1 MTETAHIIGG
11 DLIATSE
18 DRVVAGMLLPF
29 NVEGSTNLGKFTVEP
44 GVVEVPKDV
53 SHLFVN
59 EGHSQMDPRGRFL
72 AAEETSE
79 GITARFH
86 IAETPQ
92 GDALLAEIQAKRE
105 IGKPMALSAEVKD
118 VLIRSGKAISGLL
131 TGAAF
136 VERGAFPGA
145 ALLAAAVDT
154 PVDPNA
160 PVETVVVDGQEL
172 PAQSESTSSFTETS
186 STGADMATEETVVE
200 EVEDLGDGTKRI
212 TKTITTTTTITEPT
226 ADQTTQENTMTTPA
240 AVPTQ
245 LLAASTKKDMSASEV
260 FDSVARLMKG
270 EDSAGSLL
278 AALSDIK
285 TSGSGQLP
293 VGGSAIQPSWLGEVF
308 SEKAYQRR
316 YMNLIRQGNIT
327 AIDEKGFR
335 VATGSEAVQAWA
347 GNKAEMP
354 TMTGTTSAV
363 TSVFQ
368 RWGVANDI
376 AREFYDIP
384 AGRAVIEAYFRLL
397 VNSYSRVTDY
407 WTLSQLATAA
417 GAQVDAETFPVGYDV
432 AFGKVLQAI
441 DLVDETDAEPTSV
454 VVAADVWKALRY
466 TPKDLIPEYVTF
478 SLNRTDG
485 VADGSVLVLKD
496 KSGTLEAGQVL
507 GISKEAAHVN
517 ELPGAAPMTLDALD
531 IAHGGID
538 KAVLGYTQFMAE
550 APEGLVLIGDAA
562 I

>member
-11 DLIATSE
+11 DLIATNE

-44 GVVEVPKDV
+44 GVVEVPTDV

-118 VLIRSGKAISGLL
+118 VLIRGGKAISGLL

-212 TKTITTTTTITEPT
+212 TKTVTTTTTITEPT

-245 LLAASTKKDMSASEV
+245 LLAASTKKEMSAGDV
-260 FDSVARLMKG
+260 FDSIARVMKG
-270 EDSAGSLL
+270 EDATGNLL

-308 SEKAYQRR
+308 AEKAYQRR
-316 YMNLIRQGNIT
+316 YMGLIRNGNIT

-347 GNKAEMP
+347 GNKADLP
-354 TMTGTTSAV
+354 SITGTTSAV
-363 TSVFQ
+363 TSTFQ
-368 RWGVANDI
+368 RWGVGNDI

-384 AGRAVIEAYFRLL
+384 AGRTVIEAYIRLL

-407 WTLSQLATAA
+407 WTLAQLAAAA
-417 GAQVDAETFPVGYDV
+417 GAQVDAETFPTGYS
-432 AFGKVLQAI
+432 ASLGKVLQAI
-441 DLVDETDAEPTSV
+441 DLVDESDAEPTAV
-454 VVAADVWKALRY
+454 VVAADVWKDLRY
-466 TPKDLIPEYVTF
+466 TPKDQIPEYVTF

-485 VADGSVLVLKD
+485 VTDGNVLILKD
-496 KSGTLEAGQVL
+496 KSGTLDAGQVL
-507 GISKEAAHVN
+507 GVAREAAHVN
-517 ELPGAAPMTLDALD
+517 ELPGAAPLTLDALD
-531 IAHGGID
+531 IARGGID
-538 KAVLGYTQFMAE
+538 KAVVGYTQFMAE
-550 APEGLVLIGDAA
+550 GAEALVLVGDAA

>member
-11 DLIATSE
+11 DLIATNE

-72 AAEETSE
+72 AAEETPE

-105 IGKPMALSAEVKD
+105 LGKPMALSAEVKD
-118 VLIRSGKAISGLL
+118 VLIRGGKAISGLL

-160 PVETVVVDGQEL
+160 PADTVVVDGQEL

-186 STGADMATEETVVE
+186 STGADLATEETVVE

-212 TKTITTTTTITEPT
+212 TKTVTTTTTITEPQ
-226 ADQTTQENTMTTPA
+226 ANPNTQENQMATQA
-240 AVPTQ
+240 AIPNQ
-245 LLAASTKKDMSASEV
+245 LLAKSTKDIGPSDV
-260 FDSVARLMKG
+260 FDSIAKVMKG
-270 EDSAGSLL
+270 EEVPGDLL
-278 AALSDIK
+278 AALNDIK
-285 TSGSGQLP
+285 TSGTGQLP
-293 VGGSAIQPSWLGEVF
+293 TGGKAIQPAWLGELF
-308 SEKAYQRR
+308 AEKSYVRR
-316 YMNLIRQGNIT
+316 YMPLIRQGDIT
-327 AIDEKGFR
+327 AFDEAGFR
-335 VATGSEAVQAWA
+335 ISMGDEPVKPWS
-347 GNKAEMP
+347 GNKADMP
-354 TMTGTTSAV
+354 TTSGTTSAV

-384 AGRAVIEAYFRLL
+384 AGRAVIEAYMRHL
-397 VNSYSRVTDY
+397 VNSYARVTDY
-407 WTLSQLATAA
+407 WTLQQMIASA
-417 GAQVDAETFPVGYDV
+417 GTQVDAETFPATYD
-432 AFGKVLQAI
+432 AAIGKVVQAI
-441 DLVDETDAEPTSV
+441 DAVDDTDAEPTAV

-466 TPKDLIPEYVTF
+466 TPKDLIPEYVSF
-478 SLNRTDG
+478 SLNRSGGT
-485 VADGSVLVLKD
+485 ADGNVAVLKD
-496 KSGTLEAGQVL
+496 KSGSLSAGQVL
-507 GISKEAAHVN
+507 GISREAAHVN
-517 ELPGAAPMTLDALD
+517 ELPGASPMTLDALD
-531 IAHGGID
+531 IARGGID
-538 KAVLGYTQFMAE
+538 KAVLGYTQYLAE
-550 APEGLVLIGDAA
+550 GSEALVLIGDAA